1 MLKFKDLSI
10 DKKSYENSLNSFMK
24 LYPNSYMP
32 LLIMYLSREGLIK
45 IEYDVDEND
54 PRMLLSVTGAELA
67 EFLNID
73 KIPEKRASESLDD
86 NVISE
91 LDQTIQQ
98 LSKDYDFSIFSSYL
112 KLCSLCADSGKIAM
126 LIDVPND
133 SDILKVK
140 DIILRHGPIME
151 GKPAL
156 LYFYQMICD
165 WTTSHHDKEYEL
177 DSRFGLEFCRDKWT
191 KDFDKIIDAIQNF
204 SGDRL
209 WMQPKELTQL
219 ILTKFRGGSIY
230 NPFAGIASYAV
241 QLHIEFG
248 EPGINYN
255 PNLGVGDHYYAE
267 EIDEL
272 TWAIGKLRLL
282 AYDSDSANYN
292 LGDSTEWRG
301 GIVNNVIST
310 PPFGYRIINESGE
323 KELAEHFVIRRGLD
337 ILADN
342 GLLACVVPLSFLYRK
357 DSYDVRKTII
367 DNKWLESVVYLP
379 EKVFSSTSI
388 RTAILFIRKTQN
400 DKVLFVDGGTSFTK
414 KGRVNKLDHEV
425 IANLMFEDYS
435 ESFALYDSDGR
446 MDQMLSERLYNKLR
460 VYDRVESI
468 KENGYNLLAG
478 PYFAK
483 TIEPV
488 DGFELIPLVS
498 VIKGYAERL
507 RGKWMG
513 RVVSPK
519 MLSMDPFKPLF
530 EDDIE
535 YGEIERSFNVIS
547 RDALLVSTVGSLRPT
562 LFKSNHSS
570 DNSAFRDG
578 LLYAMYIDEAKILP
592 GYVVAELTKDY
603 VTDQVRRLS
612 EDNLMNRISLRNFL
626 SILIQVPEVSRQSM
640 ALAQEKE
647 VVDQQSLIYYAKIE
661 KELSALKDKQHEQ
674 YVKNLRQRKHRLQQ
688 VMNEFAPAF
697 SLLDKCRKKNGGKL
711 SDDDVVASRTGETVE
726 DYFEKLGSIVSKV
739 EDLITNLVEK
749 ENWGTPERIDMD
761 SYVDAVPHSHLSD
774 KYEMQIMHEE
784 GVDEDEEE
792 SGVSNARMVM
802 VNKDDLGA
810 IFDNIIANA
819 SKWGFTEDLRRD
831 YRIRITVSD
840 TQIKNERAVKICIS
854 NNGTPIHESVD
865 RSRLF
870 EWGYGSGSGIG
881 GSQLKEIV
889 EHYGGSI
896 QLNEYPDDPA
906 GFCTEFEIVLPCVSE

>member
-1 MLKFKDLSI
+1 MLKFTDLSI

-54 PRMLLSVTGAELA
+54 PRLLLSVTGAELA

-86 NVISE
+86 NDISE
-91 LDQTIQQ
+91 LNQTIQQ
-98 LSKDYDFSIFSSYL
+98 LSKDYDLSIFSSYL
-112 KLCSLCADSGKIAM
+112 KLSSLCGDSGKIAM

-133 SDILKVK
+133 SDLLKVK
-140 DIILRHGPIME
+140 DIILRHGPVLE
-151 GKPAL
+151 EKSAL
-156 LYFYQMICD
+156 FYFYQMICD
-165 WTTSHHDKEYEL
+165 WTTSHHSKEYES
-177 DSRFGLEFCRDKWT
+177 DPQIGLEYSRGEWT
-191 KDFDKIIDAIQNF
+191 GDFDRTIDAIQKF
-204 SGDRL
+204 SGDKV
-209 WMQPKELTQL
+209 WMQPKELTHL
-219 ILTKFRGGSIY
+219 VLTQRHGGTIY
-230 NPFAGIASYAV
+230 NPFAGTASYAA
-241 QLHIEFG
+241 LLNYDFG
-248 EPGINYN
+248 QPGCDFN
-255 PNLGVGDHYYAE
+255 PTYGIGDHYFAE
-267 EIDEL
+267 DIDEM

-282 AYDSDSANYN
+282 AYGSDSINYII
-292 LGDSTEWRG
+292 GDSSKWREG
-301 GIVNNVIST
+301 LANNVLST
-310 PPFGYRIINESGE
+310 PPFGFKLINELGE
-323 KELAEHFVIRRGLD
+323 QELAEHFVIRRGID
-337 ILADN
+337 TLAEN
-342 GLLACVVPLSFLYRK
+342 GLLACVVSQSFLSSKNSK
-357 DSYDVRKTII
+357 DIIKTIV
-367 DNKWLESVVYLP
+367 DNKWLESVIYLP
-379 EKVFSSTSI
+379 EKVFTYTSI
-388 RTAILFIRKTQN
+388 RTAVLFIRKKVN
-400 DKVLFVDGGTSFTK
+400 DKVLFVDGGTSFK
-414 KGRVNKLDHEV
+414 KSGKVNILDAEV
-425 IANLMFEDYS
+425 IANLLDDGYRS
-435 ESFALYDSDGR
+435 TFATYDSDGWMENR
-446 MDQMLSERLYNKLR
+446 LPEKLYERLR
-460 VYDRVESI
+460 VYCSTELI
-468 KENGYNLLAG
+468 KENDYNLLAG
-478 PYFAK
+478 LYFYD
-483 TIEPV
+483 TIKPA
-488 DGFELIPLVS
+488 DGFKLIPLVS
-498 VIKGYAERL
+498 VIDGYAERL
-507 RGKWMG
+507 RGKWKG
-513 RVVSPK
+513 RVVAPK
-519 MLSMDPFKPLF
+519 MLSMDPFKPLL

-547 RDALLVSTVGSLRPT
+547 KDALIVSPVGSLRPT
-562 LFKSNHSS
+562 LFKSKHSA
-570 DNSAFRDG
+570 DNSAFRDAS
-578 LLYAMYIDEAKILP
+578 LYAMYIDETKILP
-592 GYVVAELTKDY
+592 GYLVTELTKDY

-612 EDNLMNRISLRNFL
+612 EGNVMSRISLGHFL
-626 SILIQVPEVSRQSM
+626 SILIQVPDTSRNSLG
-640 ALAQEKE
+640 LAQEKE
-647 VVDQQSLIYYAKIE
+647 IVEQQSLLYYAKIE

-831 YRIRITVSD
+831 YRIRIMVSD
-840 TQIKNERAVKICIS
+840 TQFKNERAVKICIS

>member
-54 PRMLLSVTGAELA
+54 PRMLLSVTRAELA
-67 EFLNID
+67 DFLDID
-73 KIPEKRASESLDD
+73 KILEKRASQSLDD
-86 NVISE
+86 NDISE
-91 LDQTIQQ
+91 FNQTLQQ
-98 LSKDYDFSIFSSYL
+98 LSKDCDLSIFSSYL
-112 KLCSLCADSGKIAM
+112 KLFSLCANSGKIAM
-126 LIDVPND
+126 LVDVPND

-151 GKPAL
+151 GKPVL
-156 LYFYQMICD
+156 LCFYQMICD
-165 WTTSHHDKEYEL
+165 WTTSHHSKEYES
-177 DSRFGLEFCRDKWT
+177 DPQIGLEYSRGEWT
-191 KDFDKIIDAIQNF
+191 EAFDRTIDAIHNF
-204 SGDRL
+204 SDDRL

-219 ILTKFRGGSIY
+219 ILTKYRGGSIY

-248 EPGINYN
+248 EPEINYY
-255 PNLGVGDHYYAE
+255 PNRGVGDNYYAE

-292 LGDSTEWRG
+292 LGDSTKWRSG
-301 GIVNNVIST
+301 VAKNVIST

-337 ILADN
+337 MLADN

-400 DKVLFVDGGTSFTK
+400 DKVLFVDGGTSYIK
-414 KGRVNKLDHEV
+414 VGRVNRIDHEV
-425 IANLMFEDYS
+425 IANLMYDGYS
-435 ESFALYDSDGR
+435 ELFAFYDSDGF
-446 MDQMLSERLYNKLR
+446 MEERLPEKLYNKLR
-460 VYDRVESI
+460 VHDSIESI
-468 KENGYNLLAG
+468 KKNDYSLMAG
-478 PYFAK
+478 PYFDKIIKPA
-483 TIEPV
+483 E
-488 DGFELIPLVS
+488 GFELLPIMSFVKDYPES
-498 VIKGYAERL
+498 SK
-507 RGKWMG
+507 GKWQG
-513 RVVSPK
+513 LVISPS
-519 MLSMDPFKPLF
+519 MLSEDSFKSLSI
-530 EDDIE
+530 EDAKQ
-535 YGEIERSFNVIS
+535 GEVRQSFREITE
-547 RDALLVSTVGSLRPT
+547 DALLVSSRGSLRPT
-562 LFKSNHSS
+562 LFKMNNSTKRVAFSN
-570 DNSAFRDG
+570 G
-578 LLYAMYIDEAKILP
+578 LLHAVYINRDLILP
-592 GYVVAELTKDY
+592 EYLVGELTKDY
-603 VTDQVRRLS
+603 VIDQQRRRS
-612 EDNLMNRISLRNFL
+612 VGDVPGSISFADFL
-626 SILIQVPEVSRQSM
+626 SIYIQVPEASWQSM
-640 ALAQEKE
+640 ALDQEKE
-647 VVDQQSLIYYAKIE
+647 IVDQQSLIYYAKIE

-688 VMNEFAPAF
+688 VMNEFSPAF

-831 YRIRITVSD
+831 YRIRIMVSD
-840 TQIKNERAVKICIS
+840 TQFKNERAVKICIS